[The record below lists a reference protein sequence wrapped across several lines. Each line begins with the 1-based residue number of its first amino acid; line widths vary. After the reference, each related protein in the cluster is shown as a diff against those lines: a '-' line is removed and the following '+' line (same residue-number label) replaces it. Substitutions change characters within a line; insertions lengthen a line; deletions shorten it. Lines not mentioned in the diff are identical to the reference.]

1 MKPGLRELVVTV
13 ILVLI
18 MIPFLL
24 PKSDLRKL
32 QKGCLCLD
40 VYVKNKKH
48 RKCFEKYEDT
58 VILERLDGM
67 PAGLYICE
75 SVDSTTVMKSKPSS
89 SYQYSTKLTL
99 AFDKEG
105 KFKEGTHEIYKDI
118 TECRKYLV
126 SGDSILF
133 N

>member
-1 MKPGLRELVVTV
+1 MKPGLRELIVTV
-13 ILVLI
+13 ILACI
-18 MIPFLL
+18 TIPFLL

-40 VYVKNKKH
+40 IHVKEKKH
-48 RKCFEKYEDT
+48 RLCFEKYEDT
-58 VILERLDGM
+58 VILERLNGM

-89 SYQYSTKLTL
+89 SFHYPTKLTL
-99 AFDKEG
+99 SFDKEG
-105 KFKEGTHEIYKDI
+105 KFKEGVHEIYKDVI
-118 TECRKYLV
+118 EYRKYSV
-126 SGDSILF
+126 NGDSILF